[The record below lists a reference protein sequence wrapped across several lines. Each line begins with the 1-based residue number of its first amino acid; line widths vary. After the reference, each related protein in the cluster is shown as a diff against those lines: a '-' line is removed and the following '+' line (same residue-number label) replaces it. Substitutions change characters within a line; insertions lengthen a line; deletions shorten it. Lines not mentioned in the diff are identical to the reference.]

1 MKLKRFIG
9 KDIRGYMNFDITFE
23 ENVTFLIG
31 INGSGKTTVLK
42 LLAGLLTPSY
52 TDLTEIEFSE
62 ITLFCLKPS
71 EGNDEI
77 QINCTKKDSQLF
89 LTYKDKNTDCKDGTP
104 LFEHSFIRK
113 HYQRRGIEVDNE
125 KLERILFTF
134 EDLKSVQKIKELN
147 SPLFLGLNRRIINS
161 HSSENFE
168 RETFFWRKK
177 RENLDSELDMVDNAL
192 RDIQEIVFAHIRQN
206 AKKQTT
212 LSDDFRK
219 KVIQDSF
226 IFFKKP
232 VEVSNDYEK
241 EREKLKHKKE
251 ELTKATSGLVINDIS
266 EALESLF
273 KELSGTLEDLS
284 SIASTE
290 RGNISN
296 EYYETLM
303 KWLVNSAQLERIDK
317 LILYGNQ
324 YADNITKLKE
334 PITRFTESVNL
345 FFKEGGKEILIDGQG
360 EIKIKVK
367 TDAMGK
373 PKINTIYELS
383 SGEKQLVVMMA
394 HLSFYKLNRR
404 APIFVIDEPELSLHI
419 SWQEIFVDALLKA
432 SPNTQF
438 ILATHAP
445 AILAK
450 NERRGWC
457 VDLSKRI

>member
-1 MKLKRFIG
+1 M
-9 KDIRGYMNFDITFE
+9 E
-23 ENVTFLIG
+23 
-31 INGSGKTTVLK
+31 
-42 LLAGLLTPSY
+42 
-52 TDLTEIEFSE
+52 
-62 ITLFCLKPS
+62 
-71 EGNDEI
+71 
-77 QINCTKKDSQLF
+77 
-89 LTYKDKNTDCKDGTP
+89 
-104 LFEHSFIRK
+104 
-113 HYQRRGIEVDNE
+113 
-125 KLERILFTF
+125 
-134 EDLKSVQKIKELN
+134 
-147 SPLFLGLNRRIINS
+147 
-161 HSSENFE
+161 
-168 RETFFWRKK
+168 KK
-177 RENLDSELDMVDNAL
+177 REDLNSELDIVDNAL
-192 RDIQEIVFAHIRQN
+192 RDIQDIVFAHIRQN

-212 LSDDFRK
+212 YSDDFRK

-232 VEVSNDYEK
+232 VEVSNDYER
-241 EREKLKHKKE
+241 EREKLKNKKE
-251 ELTKATSGLVINDIS
+251 ELTRATSGLVINDIS
-266 EALESLF
+266 EPLEYLF
-273 KELSGTLEDLS
+273 EELSGTLEDLS

-324 YADNITKLKE
+324 YAENITKLKE

-345 FFKEGGKEILIDGQG
+345 FFKEGEKEILIDGQG
-360 EIKIKVK
+360 EIKVK
-367 TDAMGK
+367 INAMGK
-373 PKINTIYELS
+373 TKINTIYELS
-383 SGEKQLVVMMA
+383 SGEKQLVIMMA
-394 HLSFYKLNRR
+394 HLSFYKRNRK